1 MPDLERRLKAVEKR
15 VQAQHEAIQGLFGDT
30 KALSLVT
37 DALGAAICANNKPLL
52 RTVIKNLR
60 QYEDFARMQNEH
72 DRTIARLRHQREFYE
87 GRLNKLDQGGAD
99 IANSGGPPPPK

>member
-15 VQAQHEAIQGLFGDT
+15 VQAQHEVIQGLFGDT

-52 RTVIKNLR
+52 RTVIKNL
-60 QYEDFARMQNEH
+60 QQFEDFARMQNEH
-72 DRTIARLRHQREFYE
+72 DRTIARLRYQREFYE
-87 GRLNKLDQGGAD
+87 GRLNKFDQGGAD
-99 IANSGGPPPPK
+99 VANNGAPQPGK